1 MYSFDF
7 KIAGQLIHAETIH
20 TRSRAIC
27 HDFYANGDAPVIN
40 ISITESDISMERKE
54 YENNFDIEDPWEG
67 YLEVSTLLRLV
78 TNRLIDFETIL
89 LHGAAIANENQTYI
103 FSAASGTGKTTHICK
118 WLRHLPKAFVVNGDK
133 PFLKFKNDGTVLA
146 CGSPWA
152 GKENLYTNTMV
163 PLKAI
168 VLMERAEE
176 NHIEQISFAE
186 AFPFLLQQIYR
197 PINEEKMRKTLQM
210 LQRLSLAV
218 TFWRFQCN
226 NYKDDCFD
234 VTYNALVRDQK

>member
-54 YENNFDIEDPWEG
+54 YENNFDIEE
-67 YLEVSTLLRLV
+67 
-78 TNRLIDFETIL
+78 
-89 LHGAAIANENQTYI
+89 TYI

-234 VTYNALVRDQK
+234 VIYNALVRDQK